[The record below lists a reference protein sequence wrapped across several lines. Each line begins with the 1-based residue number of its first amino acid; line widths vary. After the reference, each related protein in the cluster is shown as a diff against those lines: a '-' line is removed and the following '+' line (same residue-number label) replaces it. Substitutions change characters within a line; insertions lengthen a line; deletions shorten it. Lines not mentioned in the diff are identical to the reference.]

1 MTRCGRQND
10 GLKDVHILTPRTCEY
25 GTLYDKRG
33 FAGLIKL
40 RILRWGDYPKLE
52 VGPIKSSEFF
62 LEGGRRMERE
72 GRVRMKSEAE

>member
-40 RILRWGDYPKLE
+40 RILRWGAYPKLE
-52 VGPIKSSEFF
+52 VGPIKSSEFL

-72 GRVRMKSEAE
+72 GSVRMKSEAE